1 MVNLEVCRLGVVVAP
16 GRKVVIAL
24 GRTTVGLDLDTAHL
38 ARSKRKFF
46 RGWLRHRW

>member
-1 MVNLEVCRLGVVVAP
+1 MGLVEQTLMVNLEVCRLGVVVAP

-38 ARSKRKFF
+38 T
-46 RGWLRHRW
+46 G